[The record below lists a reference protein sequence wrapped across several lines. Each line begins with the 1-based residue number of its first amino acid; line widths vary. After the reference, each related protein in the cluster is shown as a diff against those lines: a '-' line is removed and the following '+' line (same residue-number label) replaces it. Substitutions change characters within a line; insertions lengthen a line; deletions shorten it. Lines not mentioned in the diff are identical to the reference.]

1 MSFVLRED
9 IGMPPRGSDNSN
21 DDMELLRHKIDLLMT
36 RMRIAVI
43 HGNDKAAA
51 GSVLYQTSNT
61 RSWKSYEAV
70 ANDIARSLRRLGF
83 RHVEVMPDGM
93 QLDERLRRNGID
105 MAWLN
110 TGGIQ
115 GYNPAAHASSV
126 LEMLG
131 VPYVGHD
138 PLAATTL
145 DNKHAFKREAV
156 CAGIPTAAFST
167 WSMTRGPFKPEMN
180 TRFKHAF
187 GDYQGPFV
195 VKPVSGRASLH
206 VHVVESRAELPDAIN
221 EVFQA
226 TENVV
231 LIEKYLPGRE
241 FCIGVAGPVTS
252 RGRKLMLDG
261 DPFTLS
267 AIERTFEK
275 EEKIFT
281 SMDKRPITQ
290 DRFKKLDPVK
300 DKALLERMHV
310 IACEVFREF
319 NLSSL
324 IRLDI
329 RCDDKGDLYILEAN
343 PKPDLKQPTQ
353 DVTSLISAGLS
364 DCGMDYD
371 DLIFSLM
378 ADRLHFLFTQR
389 NEAVRHITDLL
400 EPSAANIAPSTH
412 VLSIKAASETL
423 ATNITELNRQKKALA
438 DTSESPVPDL
448 QVSSTQLAN
457 CVQQIDEA
465 IERMHAAA
473 TELNLLALNSAA
485 RAMGS
490 DAADRPAAES
500 AKPAEK
506 PRKTQAA

>member
-1 MSFVLRED
+1 MKFDWLQNVASPSLGERRENGLE
-9 IGMPPRGSDNSN
+9 GMDRLQ
-21 DDMELLRHKIDLLMT
+21 EQVEILKK

-43 HGNDKAAA
+43 YGNDKAAP

-70 ANDIARSLRRLGF
+70 AKDIAGSLRRLGF
-83 RHVEVMPDGM
+83 EYVEVMPDGM
-93 QLDERLRRNGID
+93 QLDERLRRNKID
-105 MAWLN
+105 LAWLN
-110 TGGIQ
+110 TGGVQ

-131 VPYVGHD
+131 LPYVGHD

-156 CAGIPTAAFST
+156 CAAIPTAAFTT
-167 WSMTRGPFKPEMN
+167 WSMARGPFKPELN
-180 TRFKHAF
+180 TRFKAAF
-187 GDYQGPFV
+187 GDYVGPFV

-206 VHVVESRAELPDAIN
+206 VHVVEHYTELPDVIDR
-221 EVFQA
+221 VYQA

-241 FCIGVAGPVTS
+241 FCIGVAGPITS
-252 RGRKLMLDG
+252 RGRKLVRSG

-267 AIERTFEK
+267 AIERTFDQQ
-275 EEKIFT
+275 EKIFT
-281 SMDKRPITQ
+281 SMDTKPITQ

-300 DKALLERMHV
+300 DGALLERMRV
-310 IACEVFREF
+310 LACEVFREF

-329 RCDDKGDLYILEAN
+329 RCDEMGELYILEAN
-343 PKPDLKQPTQ
+343 PKPDLKQPAK

-371 DLIFSLM
+371 DLIYSLI

-389 NEAVRHITDLL
+389 HEAVRHILELL
-400 EPSAANIAPSTH
+400 EPDYVPAQVDDTAPLAAAPG
-412 VLSIKAASETL
+412 
-423 ATNITELNRQKKALA
+423 AL
-438 DTSESPVPDL
+438 
-448 QVSSTQLAN
+448 VSSVAAITRQMVAQIPDGSTLQPELSASRLGV
-457 CVQQIDEA
+457 CMQQIDKA
-465 IERMHAAA
+465 IECIQAAA
-473 TELNLLALNSAA
+473 TELNLLSLNTMAK
-485 RAMGS
+485 AMGADKEES
-490 DAADRPAAES
+490 RAPEVTAALGS
-500 AKPAEK
+500 
-506 PRKTQAA
+506 QAA